1 MMKHESFTRDKHMRL
16 SGGRLSKE
24 VWRTQ
29 GLSLGLKEKFVGSKG
44 MSFCLFVLR
53 NSWNR
58 SVEIVSFHVLYDFL
72 YLRSCCCSSCSCCW
86 CWYFSLRNVGEDEE
100 VEILVKREEIFL
112 KKKNDL
118 AEGLVD
124 ESSIFLFWKL

>member
-29 GLSLGLKEKFVGSKG
+29 GLSLRLKEKFVGSKG
-44 MSFCLFVLR
+44 MSFCLFVFKEFLKQISE
-53 NSWNR
+53 NCFISY
-58 SVEIVSFHVLYDFL
+58 LYDFL
-72 YLRSCCCSSCSCCW
+72 YLRSCCCSSCCC
-86 CWYFSLRNVGEDEE
+86 CWYFSLRNVGEDKE
-100 VEILVKREEIFL
+100 VEILAKREEIFL